1 MRFRESY
8 LFVRFCCDTYDSDA
22 ASGYILDELENG
34 NSAPSPSDVSKVKA
48 DEYENGIVSVIMLD
62 IDSYAEKYGS
72 KRKS

>member
-8 LFVRFCCDTYDSDA
+8 LFARFCCDTYDIDA

-34 NSAPSPSDVSKVKA
+34 NSAPSDVSEVKA

-72 KRKS
+72 KGKS